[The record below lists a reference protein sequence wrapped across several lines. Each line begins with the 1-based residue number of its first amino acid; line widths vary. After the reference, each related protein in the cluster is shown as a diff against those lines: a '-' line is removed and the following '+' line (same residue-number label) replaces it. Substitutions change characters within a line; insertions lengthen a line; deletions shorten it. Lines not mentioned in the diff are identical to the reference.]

1 MSTLTRMSNNGTNN
15 KKISLLSVR
24 GMTVIALL
32 STVAVLLMFLEVPLW
47 FAPSFYKIDF
57 SEVPVLIGAFALGPV
72 AGVVIE
78 FLKIAINLFL
88 EGSDSALV
96 GELANFLLGCAL
108 VVPAAAIYYK
118 GKNRKSAIIGLSIGT
133 VVLVIVGSLLNAF
146 LLLPFYARVY
156 IPMETI
162 INMGRA
168 INPNITSVTT
178 MVLYAVTPF
187 NLLKGIL
194 VSLITILIYKRVSF
208 IIKGYH

>member
-1 MSTLTRMSNNGTNN
+1 MSNNGTNN